1 MQQQKKNIKFF
12 IISVGCL
19 IAFLLLGIVFLY
31 FKQCNNKA
39 LDSSVVTAVGSDNAS
54 TVKPQII
61 ERLVSKTDVWRPI
74 QERVRDTVVQVFAQ
88 VVEFDFMQ
96 PYRTSSPYP
105 VTGSA
110 FFINDQGDLITNA
123 HVISQAREIWVQI
136 PSLGKRIIDVEVVG
150 VSPERDIALLRVKPD
165 SLQYI
170 RSEMG
175 TIPYLKLGDSDLVHR
190 ADEVLALGYPL
201 GMQSLKST
209 TGVISGRE
217 QQFIQMSA
225 PINPGNSG
233 GPLLDVNGEVVGI
246 NSAGIVEAQNVGYII
261 PINDLKIILPDLYR
275 VPLLRKPFLGV
286 LFNNATDCL
295 TSYLNNPQPGGCY
308 VVEVVPGSTLYQA
321 GVKRGDMIYEIN
333 GNRLDL
339 YGEMSV
345 PWSEDRLSIVDY
357 VSRLSLGQDVHL
369 VVYRNGERKE
379 MTVKFSQAQLPKI
392 RKVYPGF
399 ETLDYEVFGGMVVMP
414 LTINHINGMS
424 KSVPGLSRYSEMKY
438 QTEPKLII
446 TQVFPTSQLYRTR
459 TVLIGATINTINNVP
474 IHSLEDFRNVMRS
487 AKDDPY
493 ITMTVSDNYAR
504 TSDNI
509 IVALPFGPVID
520 DEVRL
525 SRSFTYPL
533 SELAQELLQHRKMQK
548 ALQS

>member
-1 MQQQKKNIKFF
+1 MEQQKKSTKIGLIFV
-12 IISVGCL
+12 ILLLGLL
-19 IAFLLLGIVFLY
+19 IAFVVKLYTDYLGVQEKIQQLTTEEAPVDIPVRSQIV
-31 FKQCNNKA
+31 
-39 LDSSVVTAVGSDNAS
+39 
-54 TVKPQII
+54 

-74 QERVRDTVVQVFAQ
+74 QDGVKDTVVQVFAQ

-105 VTGSA
+105 VSGSA

-123 HVISQAREIWVQI
+123 HVISQAREIWIQI
-136 PSLGKRIIDVEVVG
+136 PSLGKRIIDVEVIG
-150 VSPERDIALLRVKPD
+150 VSPERDIALLRVKPH
-165 SLQYI
+165 SLEMI
-170 RSEMG
+170 RNELGSVS
-175 TIPYLKLGDSDLVHR
+175 YLPLGDSDLVHR

-233 GPLLDVNGEVVGI
+233 GPLLNVNGEVIGI
-246 NSAGIVEAQNVGYII
+246 NAAGVMEAQNVGYII
-261 PINDLKIILPDLYR
+261 PINDLKIVLPDLYR

-286 LFNNATDCL
+286 LFNNATDSL
-295 TSYLNNPQPGGCY
+295 TTYLKNPQPGGCY
-308 VVEVVPGSTLYQA
+308 VVEVVPGSTLHQA
-321 GVKRGDMIYEIN
+321 GVERGDMIYEIN

-345 PWSEDRLSIVDY
+345 PWSEDRISIVDY

-369 VVYRNGERKE
+369 VVYRHGERKQ
-379 MTVKFSQAQLPKI
+379 MTVKFSEASLPSI

-399 ETLDYEVFGGMVVMP
+399 EDVDYEIFGGMVVMP

-424 KSVPGLSRYSEMKY
+424 KMVPGLSRYTEMKY
-438 QTEPKLII
+438 QKESRLII
-446 TQVFPTSQLYRTR
+446 THVFPTSQLYRTR
-459 TVLIGATINTINNVP
+459 TVSVGATINEINGIP
-474 IHSLEDFRNVMRS
+474 IRNLDEFRQVFRNS
-487 AKDDPY
+487 KDMAY
-493 ITMTVSDNYAR
+493 MTMTVSDNYAR

-509 IVALPFGPVID
+509 MVALPFNAVIE
-520 DEVRL
+520 DEMRL
-525 SRSFTYPL
+525 SKSFTYPL
-533 SELAQELLQHRKMQK
+533 SDLAKELLQYNAHIKQQK
-548 ALQS
+548 A

>member
-1 MQQQKKNIKFF
+1 MIQWKHVMRFATSILV
-12 IISVGCL
+12 ILVSMLTGGMI
-19 IAFLLLGIVFLY
+19 LLY
-31 FKQCNNKA
+31 RNYSA
-39 LDSSVVTAVGSDNAS
+39 LQYKIEHLVPESAVDTDSRPQVV
-54 TVKPQII
+54 
-61 ERLVSKTDVWRPI
+61 ERLVAKTDVWRPI
-74 QERVRDTVVQVFAQ
+74 QEGVKDTVVQVFAQ

-150 VSPERDIALLRVKPD
+150 VSPDRDIALLRVKPD
-165 SLQYI
+165 SLKII
-170 RSEMG
+170 RDELGSV
-175 TIPYLKLGDSDLVHR
+175 PHLSLGDSDLVHR

-233 GPLLDVNGEVVGI
+233 GPLLNINGEVVGI
-246 NSAGIVEAQNVGYII
+246 NAAGVMEAQNVGYII

-275 VPLLRKPFLGV
+275 IPLLRKPFLGV
-286 LFNNATDCL
+286 LFNNATEVL
-295 TSYLNNPQPGGCY
+295 TAYLGNPQPGGCY
-308 VVEVVPGSTLYQA
+308 VVEVVPGSTLAQA
-321 GVKRGDMIYEIN
+321 GVERGDMIYEIN

-345 PWSEDRLSIVDY
+345 PWSEDRISIVDY
-357 VSRLSLGQDVHL
+357 VSRLSLGQDVNL
-369 VVYRNGERKE
+369 VIYRNGTRKNL
-379 MTVKFSQAQLPKI
+379 TITFSEGLLPAI

-399 ETLDYEVFGGMVVMP
+399 EDVDYEVFGGMVVMP
-414 LTINHINGMS
+414 LTVNHINGMA
-424 KSVPGLSRYSEMKY
+424 KSVPGLTRYTEMKY
-438 QTEPKLII
+438 QKEPRLII
-446 TQVFPTSQLYRTR
+446 THVFPTSQLYRTR
-459 TVLIGATINTINNVP
+459 SVSVGATINTINGVP
-474 IHSLEDFRNVMRS
+474 IHTLEDFRETIKN
-487 AKDDPY
+487 AKNGDFL
-493 ITMTVSDNYAR
+493 TMTVSDNFSR

-509 IVALPFGPVID
+509 MVALPFKQVV
-520 DEVRL
+520 EEEARL
-525 SRSFTYPL
+525 SRSFTYPM
-533 SELAQELLQHRKMQK
+533 SDLAKGLLMFYNKQK
-548 ALQS
+548 TTKG